1 MSILKKTLS
10 KTAEV
15 TVLTMFSGLFA
26 GYALAVYPFELIAQ
40 KQTIRAQKVKIKYA
54 SSQYSS

>member
-1 MSILKKTLS
+1 MSILKKTLT

-26 GYALAVYPFELIAQ
+26 GYALAVYPFERIAY
-40 KQTIRAQKVKIKYA
+40 KQSIRAQKVKIKYA
-54 SSQYSS
+54 SQY

>member
-1 MSILKKTLS
+1 MSILKKTLT

-26 GYALAVYPFELIAQ
+26 GYVLAVYPFERIAH
-40 KQTIRAQKVKIKYA
+40 KQSIRAQKVKIKYA
-54 SSQYSS
+54 SQY